1 MVCAF
6 TGYRPEKFS
15 FGYDETHPDCVR
27 LKEVLARE
35 ISRLAEDGYGTFL
48 SGMAMGVDLW
58 AAEAVLS
65 QRERRPDLRL
75 EAVIPHPGQER
86 AWSDGWQQRYRRV
99 RGLADREVVVSP
111 RYLPGC
117 MGARNRYLV
126 DHSDLLFAVFS
137 GIRGGTSG
145 TIDYAASRGR
155 DILLL
160 RPDNFRVLRLT
171 KET

>member
-1 MVCAF
+1 M
-6 TGYRPEKFS
+6 
-15 FGYDETHPDCVR
+15 ETVSVIGAGSWGTAVARHLVMNGHVVR
-27 LKEVLARE
+27 LW
-35 ISRLAEDGYGTFL
+35 SHN
-48 SGMAMGVDLW
+48 
-58 AAEAVLS
+58 AEAARLIN
-65 QRERRPDLRL
+65 ERR
-75 EAVIPHPGQER
+75 EN
-86 AWSDGWQQRYRRV
+86 
-99 RGLADREVVVSP
+99 P